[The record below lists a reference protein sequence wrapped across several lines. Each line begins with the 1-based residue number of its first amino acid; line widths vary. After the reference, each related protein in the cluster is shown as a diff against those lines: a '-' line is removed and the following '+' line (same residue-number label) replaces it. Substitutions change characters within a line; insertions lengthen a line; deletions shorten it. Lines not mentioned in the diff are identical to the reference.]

1 MNPAVVQTLLPLA
14 LAFIMF
20 YLGLTLVL
28 ADFRRV
34 AQRPR
39 ALLVGLAGQMLL
51 VPLAGFA
58 VATFAGL
65 DPVMAVGLMVLVA
78 CPGGVSSGLLTHLAR
93 GDTALSISLTAV
105 TSLASMLSLPL
116 IINTALQVFMG
127 SSLTAQLP
135 LFPMVRSIFLLTTL
149 PVLLGMALRWQFP
162 KLVARLEPVASKVA
176 TTLFL
181 LIVLATFWDQR
192 AVLWQHLPTLG
203 TATLLLNAVILGA
216 AYLLATQ
223 ARLHHADRIAIVTEC
238 GLQNS
243 ALGIFVCLQLL
254 ASPAMSAPSVVYALL
269 MNLGAIAFVLVM
281 RQRRSSQHISAA

>member
-1 MNPAVVQTLLPLA
+1 MNPAVVQKLLPLA

-28 ADFRRV
+28 ADFWRV

-39 ALLVGLAGQMLL
+39 ALVAGLIGQLLL
-51 VPLAGFA
+51 VPLAGLA
-58 VATFAGL
+58 VASLSGL
-65 DPVMAVGLMVLVA
+65 APLMAVGLMVLAA

-105 TSLASMLSLPL
+105 TSLVSMLTLPL
-116 IINTALQVFMG
+116 IVNAALQFFMD

-135 LFPMVRSIFLLTTL
+135 LAPMVRSIFLLTTL
-149 PVLLGMALRWQFP
+149 PVLLGMLLRWKFP
-162 KLVARLEPVASKVA
+162 HPVSRAVPAASKVA
-176 TTLFL
+176 TTLFV

-192 AVLWQHLPTLG
+192 EVLMEHLPALG
-203 TATLLLNAVILGA
+203 PATLLLNVLILIGA
-216 AYLLATQ
+216 WLLATQ
-223 ARLHHADRIAIVTEC
+223 ARLGHADRIAIVTEC

-243 ALGIFVCLQLL
+243 ALGIYVCLQLL

-269 MNLGAIAFVLVM
+269 MNAGGIAFVLLM
-281 RQRRSSQHISAA
+281 RRRRGLGTAAA

>member
-1 MNPAVVQTLLPLA
+1 MNPAMVQKLLPLA

-20 YLGLTLVL
+20 YLGMTLML

-39 ALLVGLAGQMLL
+39 ALLAGLTGQMLL
-51 VPLAGFA
+51 LPLAGFA
-58 VATFAGL
+58 VATLTGL
-65 DPVMAVGLMVLVA
+65 DPVMAVGLMVLAA

-105 TSLASMLSLPL
+105 TSLASMLTLPL
-116 IINTALQVFMG
+116 IMNASLQHFMG

-135 LFPMVRSIFLLTTL
+135 LAPMVQSIFLLTTL
-149 PVLLGMALRWQFP
+149 PVLLGMALRWKFP
-162 KLVARLEPVASKVA
+162 QRVTRWLPSAAKVA
-176 TTLFL
+176 TSLFL
-181 LIVLATFWDQR
+181 AIVLATFWDQR
-192 AVLWQHLPTLG
+192 AVLMVHLPTLG
-203 TATLLLNAVILGA
+203 PATLLLNVVVLSS

-223 ARLHHADRIAIVTEC
+223 LRLQHADRIAIVTEC

-254 ASPAMSAPSVVYALL
+254 ASPTMSAPSVVYALL
-269 MNLGAIAFVLVM
+269 MNGGAMVFVLLM
-281 RQRRSSQHISAA
+281 RRRRSLSASAA

>member
-1 MNPAVVQTLLPLA
+1 VNPAVVQTLLPLA

-28 ADFRRV
+28 ADFRSV

-39 ALLVGLAGQMLL
+39 ALLVGLVGQMLL

-58 VATFAGL
+58 VATLAGL

-116 IINTALQVFMG
+116 IINAALQFFMG

-203 TATLLLNAVILGA
+203 PATLLLNALILGA

-269 MNLGAIAFVLVM
+269 MNLGAIVFVLVM
-281 RQRRSSQHISAA
+281 RQRRSQRISTV

>member
-1 MNPAVVQTLLPLA
+1 MNPEVVHKLLPLA

-20 YLGLTLVL
+20 YLGLTLAL

-34 AQRPR
+34 AQRPS
-39 ALLVGLAGQMLL
+39 ALATGLVGQLLL
-51 VPLAGFA
+51 VPLAAWA
-58 VATFAGL
+58 VATL
-65 DPVMAVGLMVLVA
+65 TELEPLMAVGLMVLAA

-105 TSLASMLSLPL
+105 TSLVSMLTLPL
-116 IINTALQVFMG
+116 ILNLSLQHFMG
-127 SSLTAQLP
+127 SSLQAQLP

-162 KLVARLEPVASKVA
+162 QRVARWVPAASKVA
-176 TTLFL
+176 TTLFV

-192 AVLWQHLPTLG
+192 GVLLQHLPTLG
-203 TATLLLNAVILGA
+203 PATLLLNAVVLGS
-216 AYLLATQ
+216 AYALATQ
-223 ARLHHADRIAIVTEC
+223 SRLQRSDRIAVVTEC

-269 MNLGAIAFVLVM
+269 MNAGGIAFVLLM
-281 RQRRSSQHISAA
+281 RRRRGSGTAAA

>member
-1 MNPAVVQTLLPLA
+1 MNPAMVQKLLPLA

-20 YLGLTLVL
+20 YLGMTLLL
-28 ADFRRV
+28 ADFQRV
-34 AQRPR
+34 AQRPK
-39 ALLVGLAGQMLL
+39 ALLVGLTGQMLL
-51 VPLAGFA
+51 VPLAAFA
-58 VATFAGL
+58 VATLSGL
-65 DPVMAVGLMVLVA
+65 DPLMAVGLMVLAA

-105 TSLASMLSLPL
+105 TSLASMLTLPL
-116 IINTALQVFMG
+116 IINASLQHFMG

-135 LFPMVRSIFLLTTL
+135 LAPMVQSIFLLTTL
-149 PVLLGMALRWQFP
+149 PVLLGMALRWKFP
-162 KLVARLEPVASKVA
+162 ERVTRWLPSASKVA
-176 TTLFL
+176 TSLFV

-192 AVLWQHLPTLG
+192 EVLWVHLPTLG
-203 TATLLLNAVILGA
+203 PATLLLNAVVLSS

-223 ARLHHADRIAIVTEC
+223 LRLHHTDRIAIVTEC

-269 MNLGAIAFVLVM
+269 MNGGAIVFVLLM
-281 RQRRSSQHISAA
+281 RQRRVDTVLAL

>member
-39 ALLVGLAGQMLL
+39 ALLAGLVGQMLL

-58 VATFAGL
+58 VATLAGL

-116 IINTALQVFMG
+116 IINAALQFFMG

-162 KLVARLEPVASKVA
+162 KLVARFEPVASKVA

-203 TATLLLNAVILGA
+203 PATLLLNALILGS

-223 ARLHHADRIAIVTEC
+223 ARLLHADRIAIVTEC

-269 MNLGAIAFVLVM
+269 MNVGAIAFVLVM

>member
-58 VATFAGL
+58 VATLLGL
-65 DPVMAVGLMVLVA
+65 DPVMAVGLMVLAA

-93 GDTALSISLTAV
+93 GDTALSLSLTAV
-105 TSLASMLSLPL
+105 TSLASMLTLPL
-116 IINTALQVFMG
+116 ILNLSLAHFMG
-127 SSLTAQLP
+127 SSLQAQLP
-135 LFPMVRSIFLLTTL
+135 LAPMVRSIFLLTTL
-149 PVLLGMALRWQFP
+149 PVLLGMLLRWKFP
-162 KLVARLEPVASKVA
+162 HKVARAQPIASKVA
-176 TTLFL
+176 TALFL

-203 TATLLLNAVILGA
+203 PATLLLNALVLGA

-223 ARLHHADRIAIVTEC
+223 ARLHHTDRVAIVTEC

-269 MNLGAIAFVLVM
+269 MNAGGIAFVLLM
-281 RQRRSSQHISAA
+281 RKRRGLGTAAA

>member
-1 MNPAVVQTLLPLA
+1 VNPAVVQTLLPLA

-39 ALLVGLAGQMLL
+39 ALLAGLVGQMLL

-58 VATFAGL
+58 VATLAGL

-116 IINTALQVFMG
+116 IINAALQFFMG

-162 KLVARLEPVASKVA
+162 KLVARFEPVASKVA

-203 TATLLLNAVILGA
+203 PATLLLNAVILGS

-223 ARLHHADRIAIVTEC
+223 ARLLHADRIAIVTEC

-269 MNLGAIAFVLVM
+269 MNVGAIAFVLVM

>member
-39 ALLVGLAGQMLL
+39 ALLVGLVGQMML

-116 IINTALQVFMG
+116 IINTALQFFMG

-223 ARLHHADRIAIVTEC
+223 ARLQHADRIAIVTEC

-269 MNLGAIAFVLVM
+269 MNLGAIVFVLVM
-281 RQRRSSQHISAA
+281 RQRRSTAPA